1 MGHWIKN
8 ALAIVQGIAQQ
19 TFRKATSTSEALS
32 TFRKRLSAIGE
43 AFTALFGDHLV
54 KATIAP
60 LSVAAPVYHHRARS
74 PTRSKATLAIA
85 MSLHEL
91 GTRRLIRLAE
101 PSSEGFFG

>member
-60 LSVAAPVYHHRARS
+60 FFRGPSLPS
-74 PTRSKATLAIA
+74 PGQKSAQVKATVAIA

-91 GTRRLIRLAE
+91 RTRRLIRLAE